1 VGIAAAFAAAALH
14 RVGRAALR
22 TAIGAAVLAPLL
34 ASGAAMAAPDDP
46 SPQRRQQL
54 VHMVRQD
61 CGACHGLRLTGGLGP
76 ALTPTALRDWTP
88 EGITA
93 TILNGRPGTPM
104 PPWRSFVSEAE
115 AQWIARSLL
124 AGFPQESGTPQ

>member
-1 VGIAAAFAAAALH
+1 VSIAAAFAAAALP
-14 RVGRAALR
+14 RAGRAAFR
-22 TAIGAAVLAPLL
+22 IAFAAALLGPCL
-34 ASGAAMAAPDDP
+34 ASSAMAGADDP

-88 EGITA
+88 DGITA

-104 PPWRSFVSEAE
+104 PPWKSFVSEAE
-115 AQWIARSLL
+115 AQWIARNLL
-124 AGFPQESGTPQ
+124 AGFPREPGAPQ